1 MSCVNH
7 PEADAAIKCVSCGA
21 GVCETCR
28 VDLNDN
34 NSYCKKC
41 ILEKAQIIEKPT
53 RSPILAT
60 VLGFFIGG
68 SGQIYN
74 GQTGKGIM
82 IFFTSWLII
91 PWLYGIFDAYL
102 TAKKINQGLIK
113 VQPRSGCAT
122 AALVGALV
130 MLIIIPVLGI
140 LTAIAIPNVMR
151 ARQLGLANQGGG
163 VIKIDLG
170 AIIVDKLEETAK
182 KLTENSAGK
191 KSKSTIDQILNLA
204 SSETFKVYMR
214 NGHIFEASIEKE
226 TADMYVFKIG
236 NGTFQVNK
244 NDIEEL
250 KKLK

>member
-21 GVCETCR
+21 GVCEACR
-28 VDLNDN
+28 VDLNN

-41 ILEKAQIIEKPT
+41 ISEKAQIIEKPT
-53 RSPILAT
+53 RSPILAA
-60 VLGFFIGG
+60 VLSFFIGG

-82 IFFTSWLII
+82 IFLTSVLII

-102 TAKKINQGLIK
+102 TAKKINQGSIK
-113 VQPRSGCAT
+113 VQPRPGCAT
-122 AALVGALV
+122 AALIGALG
-130 MLIIIPVLGI
+130 MLIVISILGI
-140 LTAIAIPNVMR
+140 LTAIAIPNVIR

-163 VIKIDLG
+163 AIKIDLG
-170 AIIVDKLEETAK
+170 AITVDKLETAAK
-182 KLTENSAGK
+182 KITENSSGK
-191 KSKSTIDQILNLA
+191 NPKSTIDRIFSLA

-226 TADMYVFKIG
+226 TADMYIFKIG

-244 NDIEEL
+244 NDIEDL